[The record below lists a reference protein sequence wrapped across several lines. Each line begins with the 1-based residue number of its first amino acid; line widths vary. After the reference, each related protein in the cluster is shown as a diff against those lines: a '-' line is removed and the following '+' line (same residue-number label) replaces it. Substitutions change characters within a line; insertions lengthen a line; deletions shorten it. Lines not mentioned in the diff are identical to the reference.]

1 MFGSAVLE
9 LAVGLCVVF
18 LVFSTVCSGIREFA
32 ARLFSEREKMLSRGI
47 YRLLGSTPPGSA
59 TKSGDPG
66 PAAPGPFDPSAHGGR
81 IQPQLA
87 ALVLGHPLITNL
99 AMKADS
105 LPSYIPARTF
115 ALALLDVL
123 VPGEKGP
130 RTVAT
135 VRHVVE
141 SMGSA
146 PVRNALLPIIDVAGD
161 DMHKLQ
167 VCIERRF
174 DDAMDRVSGWY
185 KRHSQVLLFF
195 IALGVA
201 GAFNVDSLHISRA
214 LWTEPTLRAQ
224 IAREGASAAQAQP
237 APTDGTG
244 SAPAADARAL
254 SEHVAQEAPMP
265 IGWEFVSSEGK
276 GGEGDAVSWVWR
288 IIGWLIT
295 AFALSLGAPF
305 WFDLLS
311 QLVNL
316 RSAGPPPLKEQ
327 SVPES
332 IASIASSASS
342 ASSAI
347 K

>member
-18 LVFSTVCSGIREFA
+18 LVFSSVCSGIREFA
-32 ARLFSEREKMLSRGI
+32 ARLFSEREKMLSRGV
-47 YRLLGSTPPGSA
+47 YRLLGSAPPGSA
-59 TKSGDPG
+59 AKSADPR
-66 PAAPGPFDPSAHGGR
+66 PAAAGPFDASAHGER

-99 AMKADS
+99 AMKAES
-105 LPSYIPARTF
+105 LPSEIPARTVG
-115 ALALLDVL
+115 LALLDGL
-123 VPGEKGP
+123 VPRGKGP

-141 SMGSA
+141 SMDSA
-146 PVRNALLPIIDVAGD
+146 PVRNALLPIIDAAGD

-185 KRHSQVLLFF
+185 KRHSQILIFF

-201 GAFNVDSLHISRA
+201 GAFNVDTLHISRA

-224 IAREGASAAQAQP
+224 IAREGTSVAQAQP
-237 APTDGTG
+237 VLTDGTA
-244 SAPAADARAL
+244 SASRADAAARTL
-254 SEHVAQEAPMP
+254 SDHVAHEAPMP
-265 IGWEFVSSEGK
+265 IGWEFVSSEEK
-276 GGEGDAVSWVWR
+276 GGNGEALSWVWR
-288 IIGWLIT
+288 IIGWFIT

-332 IASIASSASS
+332 IASLASS

>member
-9 LAVGLCVVF
+9 LAVGLSVVF
-18 LVFSTVCSGIREFA
+18 LVFSGVCSGIREFI
-32 ARLFSEREKMLSRGI
+32 ARLFSEREKMLSLGV
-47 YRLLGSTPPGSA
+47 YRLLGSVAPSSA
-59 TKSGDPG
+59 QTSVAT
-66 PAAPGPFDPSAHGGR
+66 AAATPGPFDPSSHGGR

-87 ALVLGHPLITNL
+87 ALVLGHPLIANL
-99 AMKADS
+99 AMKSES

-123 VPGEKGP
+123 VPSEQGP
-130 RTVAT
+130 RTVAA
-135 VRHVVE
+135 VRRVVE
-141 SMGSA
+141 SMDSA
-146 PVRNALLPIIDVAGD
+146 PVRGALLPIVNAAGD
-161 DMHKLQ
+161 DIHKLQ
-167 VCIERRF
+167 VGLERRF

-185 KRHSQVLLFF
+185 KRHSQILIFF
-195 IALGVA
+195 IGFAVA
-201 GAFNVDSLHISRA
+201 GAFNVDTLHVSRA

-224 IAREGASAAQAQP
+224 IAREGTSAVQAQA

-244 SAPAADARAL
+244 SVPAASAAASTL
-254 SEHVAQEAPMP
+254 SERVAEEAPMP
-265 IGWEFVSSEGK
+265 IGWAFVSSDTCGAK
-276 GGEGDAVSWVWR
+276 GCEALAWTWR

-295 AFALSLGAPF
+295 ALALSLGAPF

-316 RSAGPPPLKEQ
+316 RAAGPPPLKEQ

-332 IASIASSASS
+332 IASIASSASD
-342 ASSAI
+342 AV